1 MIERDHFIEEVK
13 SEQILFKGTKE
24 ECESWTDEYIK
35 ENPDRALI
43 IRKGVKR

>member
-1 MIERDHFIEEVK
+1 MNERDHFVEDSR

-24 ECESWTDEYIK
+24 ECENWTDEYIK
-35 ENPDRALI
+35 KNPDRALI